1 LKLRS
6 TRAALAAALVL
17 ALAGQAYAAPKQT
30 NRSKEKAAAE
40 ATRAS
45 IQQKLGNLKKD
56 IARTESARED
66 AADELAESEQAISEA
81 NRKLRDLADDLAAT
95 NQKLNGLELERSHL
109 AATIDTQKKQLARL
123 LRDQYV
129 AGNEDRIKLLL
140 SGDNPNRINRDLQMM
155 AYVSQA
161 QAKLLASLRANLAA
175 IETNQAEVQNAKDEL
190 DEIAQE
196 EREQKAVL
204 VKERAK
210 RAELMGA
217 LSKKLSAQRREIGAL
232 ERDEQRLAGLVD
244 RLAKIIREQQEA
256 AAAEKRRK
264 EALAAKAKAD
274 AEAAALARAAKEKA
288 ERERIARENAAKP
301 PGAKPEVFK
310 PDPIDDVEPPKV
322 ATTPP
327 KAADKPEPDIS
338 LGPAAPAG
346 AFVALKGKLSP
357 PVSGK
362 VLAKF
367 GSKRPE
373 GGPSWKGVFIK
384 TDEGAP
390 VKVVA
395 AGRVIFSDWMRGFG
409 NIIIVDHGS
418 DYWTLYGNNQSVLK
432 RVGDAVKPGE
442 VIANAGNTGG
452 NEESG
457 LYFELRHLGTG
468 AIDPARW
475 VKF

>member
-6 TRAALAAALVL
+6 TRAALAAALAL
-17 ALAGQAYAAPKQT
+17 ALLAGEADAAKQT

-56 IARTESARED
+56 IAKTESARED

-95 NQKLNGLELERSHL
+95 NQKLVGLETERVQL
-109 AATIDTQKKQLARL
+109 AATIDTQKKQLAKL

-155 AYVSQA
+155 SYVSQA
-161 QAKLLASLRANLAA
+161 QAKLLGKLRANLAA

-190 DEIAQE
+190 DEIAAE
-196 EREQKAVL
+196 EREQKSVL

-210 RAELMGA
+210 RAELMGS
-217 LSKKLSAQRREIGAL
+217 LSKKLATQRREAGAL
-232 ERDEQRLAGLVD
+232 ERDEQRLAGLVE
-244 RLAKIIREQQEA
+244 RLAKVIKEQQEA

-274 AEAAALARAAKEKA
+274 AEAAALAKAAREKA

-310 PDPIDDVEPPKV
+310 PDPIDDVEAPKV
-322 ATTPP
+322 AATPAKP
-327 KAADKPEPDIS
+327 EKPEPDIS

-346 AFVALKGKLSP
+346 AFVALKGKLTP
-357 PVSGK
+357 PVAGK
-362 VLAKF
+362 LLAKF
-367 GSKRPE
+367 GSKRPD

-384 TDEGAP
+384 TDEGAA
-390 VKVVA
+390 VKAVA
-395 AGRVIFSDWMRGFG
+395 AGRVIYTDWVRGFG
-409 NIIIVDHGS
+409 NLVIVDHGS
-418 DYWTLYGNNQSVLK
+418 DYWTVYGNNQAVLK
-432 RVGDAVKPGE
+432 RLGDAVKAGE